1 MPDLPDP
8 KSPLTKGEAAV
19 YGVDTCRHPIT
30 GFPIC
35 RAGEDRGSVLSP
47 NEQAYRA
54 HLPYVRRVHGPVAFA
69 EMKLRLD
76 EFVRNGGEVELPP
89 RAWSVSMLERKSR

>member
-19 YGVDTCRHPIT
+19 YGVDTCRHKIT
-30 GFPIC
+30 GFPIS
-35 RAGEDRGSVLSP
+35 RAGEDRGPVLSP

-54 HLPYVRRVHGPVAFA
+54 HLPLIFREHGRAVY
-69 EMKLRLD
+69 EEYKRRLD

-89 RAWSVSMLERKSR
+89 RAWSVPMKERKSR